1 MRIRN
6 AEISNSWKLSKL
18 LLLLLCILM
27 YFCPT
32 ELLAEISPA
41 GVSISSRSYA
51 VYGFHSSRL
60 TAYSNELSFNVL
72 PFYSPLVVPDGS
84 VEFPAA
90 VDSAFSGEH
99 VSYAFSLTN
108 GGNGPDSYRLSLR
121 LLNPSDFSFSS
132 RQIYLDEDG
141 DGSVDPGEQAVTSV
155 GPLTAGETAALV
167 VTAMLPSGLSGGESA
182 HLNLSAVSESDTSRS
197 DRNNVARAVA
207 RQEAHIP
214 LHLSADRQ
222 EAMPGDTVRF
232 TIDFSNTGSR
242 TASDLIITDY
252 IDQHGNID
260 NTRYVDGSLESTA
273 AGALEYLDGES
284 GEWVQIE
291 PPADRVKG
299 IRLRLN
305 QLEPA
310 EGGQITFLTEIMEDH
325 LSSYIYNSSFADYT
339 GGDSR
344 PYQAVSNEVAVLV
357 SPVSELF
364 IGPSGNPD
372 APRGS
377 PEDVVI
383 NTLNLQDSIY
393 TFEHE
398 IMNSGNFLD
407 TLAVAFSD
415 STVLPEGW
423 SLEFVDSTGAVI
435 REGSG
440 FTAVL
445 GPVPPGESVEAGL
458 RFRSTPERF
467 RSFQGSRL
475 EFEVEAFSA
484 VNGEAR
490 DDVRDVFIK
499 SGIAMLSVQQSIK
512 EPVAEI
518 GDLLSC
524 ILTVNNLTEDTM
536 MDSLIVTENLCA
548 GVGFAGGSIIPDIRG
563 NRLEWE
569 IGSLGPGEEK
579 KIVFR
584 LRVKVGQQR
593 GRLAATARV
602 RGISEYG
609 EEVYSEPAVASI
621 KLVEGI
627 FTRKG
632 ILLGN
637 IYFDS
642 NGSGKR
648 ESWEKGVEG
657 VSVFLENGT
666 YCVTDSSGGY
676 SIPGLDEG
684 VHVLRIDPQ
693 SLPDSLA
700 PADAGYYGLGEK
712 GEVMVELPPSGSWKV
727 DFPLE
732 KNRFFMD
739 KDLET
744 TGAEFIEPPLQ
755 AEPERADTTTLT
767 AASIPDSSDIREQA
781 AEPEPPYLMMVFDD
795 RNFSAGSD
803 MISGIPL
810 DKVARLSLWLRNHPG
825 WKLNIVG
832 HTDSMPI
839 STEEFPS
846 NLELSVARARS
857 VFQLFRMNGIDE
869 KVLDFTGKGARVP
882 VAANST
888 PEGRAKNRRVEV
900 KAVPPEGYTYSAEDL
915 AGWMPQDR
923 LSPVENKELMLK
935 ILRPEEG
942 RVFRKRDRIEVF
954 VVTDIG
960 SAISLYVNGLPVE
973 REKIG
978 QKEIDAGKRTI
989 SHIYYDVKIETGDN
1003 ELMAVSKRNGRKAV
1017 LRRNVYLSGNPET
1030 ILPEVKRVSV
1040 PADGKTD
1047 GEIVFLV
1054 RDGRGLPVRDG
1065 IFVNVKGPKALIA
1078 ESDANPDLMGVQA
1091 ITRDGKITVTVPP
1104 SREDGE
1110 ARISVVKGSAEATSV
1125 LNYESPLRDW
1135 FLFGYGEADIG
1146 VGSINGS
1153 GSLHRAGRKFNDGLF
1168 AEGKISLYGQ
1178 GKVMKDHLLTLA
1190 VDTRP
1195 TRYDRL
1201 LDRIEPEKHYP
1212 LYGDAGELKFNSSS
1226 RSGTYIRLDHQKY
1239 SAMFGD
1245 FHTGL
1250 GGDLELTRYNRT
1262 FTGFRGETGFEKGK
1276 IQAFITRT
1284 DQVTYQEEIPA
1295 DGTSGF
1301 YFLKHY
1307 PLIEN
1312 SEKIRIE
1319 VRDRYRPEKI
1329 IRVDYKK
1336 VNRDYDLNYN
1346 DGSILFKEP
1355 IPSVDEDLNP
1365 VTIVVSYECSNSDEQ
1380 NFIYGARST
1389 VNVTD
1394 RLTAGVTAF
1403 LEEEGEEN
1411 SSMVGMDIS
1420 GRILPSLEV
1429 EGEFGRS
1436 EKYLHGSGDAYRIRF
1451 KGKRE
1456 DYLLWSAYYR
1466 KIDQSFFNPSF
1477 TGGKTELGSRKYGL
1491 DFDWK
1496 FRDRFRLLGKHY
1508 HHKFME
1514 RDEKKDYAHLA
1525 GSYSSDL
1532 FDSRLGLAR
1541 AYHEAMDEGEHE
1553 AIMIRT
1559 SVSAEREN
1567 IKAQLSYDQKI
1578 SGEEVEEYPDRLEAK
1593 ISRKVWDNIRAVLD
1607 HEYRTGSRSGA
1618 RHRTRLGV
1626 ESEINENLSVYSR
1639 YSLEGAVSGE
1649 RGQATMGLKNRFR
1662 LSEGLTGTVAAEN
1675 LSTVSG
1681 AEMGDFTSIATGW
1694 NYTPPESDYMV
1705 KGNYELKLENER
1717 NKHLF
1722 SAGGIK
1728 RVNRC
1733 WSGMFKGDIW
1743 FTNEYAAANR
1753 AKVSSTLGVSCRS
1766 HIFDG
1771 LTLLSL
1777 IKSRYEKNS
1786 PSHPGGIDK
1795 EMTVSAEANYR
1806 FNRYWQAEGK
1816 TAARWVKN
1824 TFKKYSASSST
1835 FMYQA
1840 RVIRILASGWDISLT
1855 GRLIHQRET
1864 GTLRSEGGLEVGKVI
1879 MRNIWVGAGYDFA
1892 DHNDHRAGVND
1903 FSQIGFHVG
1912 MRMKFNEKLLNYFY
1926 Q

>member
-6 AEISNSWKLSKL
+6 TEISNYRKLSKL
-18 LLLLLCILM
+18 LLLLLCILL

-32 ELLAEISPA
+32 DLHAEIPPA

-51 VYGFHSSRL
+51 IYGFQSSSL
-60 TAYSNELSFNVL
+60 TAYSNELSFSVL
-72 PFYSPLVVPDGS
+72 PVYSPLLVPDGT
-84 VEFPAA
+84 VESPAA
-90 VDSAFSGEH
+90 VDSAFSDEF
-99 VSYAFSLTN
+99 VFYPFTLTN
-108 GGNGPDSYRLSLR
+108 GGNAPDSYRLSLD
-121 LLNPSDFSFSS
+121 LINPSDFSFSS
-132 RQIYLDEDG
+132 KGIYRDDNG
-141 DGSVDPGEQAVTSV
+141 NGSVDPGEKAVTSV
-155 GPLTAGETAALV
+155 GPLAAGETTALLA
-167 VTAMLPSGLSGGESA
+167 TARLPNGLSGGEAA
-182 HLNLSAVSESDTSRS
+182 HLNLTAVSESDTSRS
-197 DRNNVARAVA
+197 DSNNVVRAVA
-207 RQEAHIP
+207 GQDAHIP
-214 LHLSADRQ
+214 LHLSAGRQ
-222 EAMPGDTVRF
+222 EVMPGDTVRF
-232 TIDFSNTGSR
+232 TIDFSNAGSR

-252 IDQHGNID
+252 IDYDGNIE
-260 NTRYVDGSLESTA
+260 NTIYISGSLESDA

-284 GEWVQIE
+284 GDWVQIE

-299 IRLRLN
+299 IRLRLE
-305 QLEPA
+305 QLDPDD
-310 EGGQITFLTEIMEDH
+310 GGQITFMAEVPENR
-325 LSSYIYNSSFADYT
+325 LSSYIFNSSFADYT
-339 GGDSR
+339 GGDSWL
-344 PYQAVSNEVAVLV
+344 YQTVSNEVSVLV
-357 SPVSELF
+357 APVSRVY
-364 IGPSGNPD
+364 IGPKGNPI

-377 PEDVVI
+377 IEDVVVKE
-383 NTLNLQDSIY
+383 LNDRDTVY

-398 IMNSGNFLD
+398 ILNSGNFLD
-407 TLAVAFSD
+407 TLAVAFAD
-415 STVLPEGW
+415 SASLLEGW
-423 SLEFVDSTGAVI
+423 ELNFVDSTGAVI
-435 REGSG
+435 QEGSD
-440 FTAVL
+440 FMAVL
-445 GPVPPGESVEAGL
+445 GPVPPGESVEANL
-458 RFRSTPERF
+458 MFRFLPELSRAF
-467 RSFQGSRL
+467 PGSKV
-475 EFEVEAFSA
+475 EFGVEAFSV
-484 VNGEAR
+484 VNADAR
-490 DDVRDVFIK
+490 DDVRNILVK
-499 SGIAMLSVQQSIK
+499 SGVAMLSVQQSIK

-524 ILTVNNLTEDTM
+524 ILTVSNLTEETV
-536 MDSLIVTENLCA
+536 MDSLIVTEDLCA
-548 GVGFAGGSIIPDIRG
+548 GVGFAGGSMLPEIKG
-563 NRLEWE
+563 NRLLWR
-569 IGSLGPGEEK
+569 IGSLDPGEEK

-609 EEVYSEPAVASI
+609 KEVYSEPAVASI

-637 IYFDS
+637 VYFDS

-676 SIPGLDEG
+676 SIPGIDEG
-684 VHVLRIDPQ
+684 LHVLRVDPQ
-693 SLPDSLA
+693 SLPDSLV
-700 PADAGYYGLGEK
+700 PADAGYYGLGER
-712 GEVMVELPPSGSWKV
+712 GEAMIELPPSGSWRV

-732 KNRFFMD
+732 ENRFFME

-744 TGAEFIEPPLQ
+744 AGEEFIEPPLQ
-755 AEPERADTTTLT
+755 RQPPRADNPTMPGVSL
-767 AASIPDSSDIREQA
+767 PDSSAGEDREEA
-781 AEPEPPYLMMVFDD
+781 APEPPYLMMVFDD

-803 MISGIPL
+803 LIKGIPL
-810 DKVARLSLWLRNHPG
+810 DKIARLSIWLRNHPG

-832 HTDSMPI
+832 HTDSIPI

-869 KVLDFTGKGARVP
+869 KSLDFTGKGARAP
-882 VAANST
+882 AAPNST

-900 KAVPPEGYTYSAEDL
+900 RAVPPDGYTYSPEDL
-915 AGWMPQDR
+915 AGWMPRDQK
-923 LSPVENKELMLK
+923 SPVEKGDLMLK

-942 RVFRKRDRIEVF
+942 RVYRKRDRIEVS

-960 SAISLYVNGLPVE
+960 STINLYVNGLPVG

-989 SHIYYDVKIETGDN
+989 SHIYYDVRIQAGEN
-1003 ELMAVSKRNGRKAV
+1003 ELMAVSRRNGRKAA
-1017 LRRNVYLSGNPET
+1017 LKRNVYLSGNPDT
-1030 ILPEVKRVSV
+1030 ILPEVKKVSV
-1040 PADGKTD
+1040 PADGKTE

-1054 RDGRGLPVRDG
+1054 KDGRGLPVRDG
-1065 IFVNVKGPKALIA
+1065 IFMNVRGPKALIGK
-1078 ESDANPDLMGVQA
+1078 SDVNPDLMGVQA
-1091 ITRDGKITVTVPP
+1091 VTRDGKITVTVPP

-1110 ARISVVKGSAEATSV
+1110 ARISVTRGSAGASS
-1125 LNYESPLRDW
+1125 LLSYESPLRDW

-1146 VGSINGS
+1146 VGSITGS

-1178 GKVMKDHLLTLA
+1178 GKVMEDHLLTLA

-1195 TRYDRL
+1195 TRYDKL

-1212 LYGDAGELKFNSSS
+1212 LYGDAGDLKFNSSS
-1226 RSGTYIRLDHQKY
+1226 RSGTYIRVDHKKY

-1245 FHTGL
+1245 FHTDL
-1250 GGDLELTRYNRT
+1250 GGGLELTRYNRT
-1262 FTGFRGETGFEKGK
+1262 FNGFRGETGFDRGK
-1276 IQAFITRT
+1276 LQAFITRT

-1355 IPSVDEDLNP
+1355 VPSVDGDLNP
-1365 VTIVVSYECSNSDEQ
+1365 VTIVVSYECSNSNEQ

-1394 RLTAGVTAF
+1394 RFAAGVTAF
-1403 LEEEGEEN
+1403 LEEEGEES

-1420 GRILPSLEV
+1420 GNILPSLEV

-1436 EKYLHGSGDAYRIRF
+1436 EKYLHGRGEAYRVRF
-1451 KGKRE
+1451 KGRRK
-1456 DYLLWSAYYR
+1456 DYLLWNAYYR

-1496 FRDRFRLLGKHY
+1496 VRDRFRLLAKHY

-1514 RDEKKDYAHLA
+1514 RDEKKSYAHL
-1525 GSYSSDL
+1525 GGNYSSDL
-1532 FDSRLGLAR
+1532 FDSRLSLAR
-1541 AYHEAMDEGEHE
+1541 VYREAIDEGEHE
-1553 AIMIRT
+1553 ALMVRT
-1559 SVSAEREN
+1559 SVSAEREK

-1593 ISRKVWDNIRAVLD
+1593 ISRKVWRNIRAVLD

-1626 ESEINENLSVYSR
+1626 ESEITENLSVYSR

-1649 RGQATMGLKNRFR
+1649 RGQATIGLKNRFR

-1694 NYTPPESDYMV
+1694 NYTPPESDYMAT
-1705 KGNYELKLENER
+1705 GNADFLDKYYDELGLYGQGQLRGQAGER
-1717 NKHLF
+1717 
-1722 SAGGIK
+1722 
-1728 RVNRC
+1728 
-1733 WSGMFKGDIW
+1733 
-1743 FTNEYAAANR
+1743 E
-1753 AKVSSTLGVSCRS
+1753 
-1766 HIFDG
+1766 
-1771 LTLLSL
+1771 
-1777 IKSRYEKNS
+1777 E
-1786 PSHPGGIDK
+1786 
-1795 EMTVSAEANYR
+1795 
-1806 FNRYWQAEGK
+1806 Q
-1816 TAARWVKN
+1816 
-1824 TFKKYSASSST
+1824 
-1835 FMYQA
+1835 
-1840 RVIRILASGWDISLT
+1840 ASGLG
-1855 GRLIHQRET
+1855 GRDQEDEQALVRYVQGRY
-1864 GTLRSEGGLEVGKVI
+1864 LV
-1879 MRNIWVGAGYDFA
+1879 Y
-1892 DHNDHRAGVND
+1892 
-1903 FSQIGFHVG
+1903 
-1912 MRMKFNEKLLNYFY
+1912 
-1926 Q
+1926 